1 MRPESSLPGGPPLI
15 PSIRTAAA
23 IAIAAAVFLPDAGPA
38 SAEVNYPWC
47 VITSGRDDGVMS
59 CGFVSFAQ
67 CMQTRVGSEMCVQNP
82 RYQGPLPEQSKP
94 GGSRKPIPQSR

>member
-1 MRPESSLPGGPPLI
+1 MRAVATI
-15 PSIRTAAA
+15 AIVAAA
-23 IAIAAAVFLPDAGPA
+23 FLAGAGTPA
-38 SAEVNYPWC
+38 KAEVNYPWC

-82 RYQGPLPEQSKP
+82 RYQGPLPEQSQPARQRK
-94 GGSRKPIPQSR
+94 GGQPAR